1 MSEAVVNQ
9 IRQQLSQ
16 RGIYDRLLSTEEAAA
31 ATGLSQYELRIGAK
45 DGRYPVIMCGRPG
58 NKFRK
63 MKWNL
68 SALEAALQQ
77 QMIQSNGG
85 EGEG

>member
-1 MSEAVVNQ
+1 MSEAN
-9 IRQQLSQ
+9 IRQQLAQ

-58 NKFRK
+58 NRFRK

-68 SALEAALQQ
+68 EALEAALRQ
-77 QMIQSNGG
+77 QMEQRG
-85 EGEG
+85 

>member
-1 MSEAVVNQ
+1 MSEAVKAQ
-9 IRQQLSQ
+9 IHQQLSQ
-16 RGIYDRLLSTEEAAA
+16 RGIYDRLLTTEEAAA

-45 DGRYPVIMCGRPG
+45 DGRYPVIMCGNPR

-68 SALEAALQQ
+68 EALEAALRQ
-77 QMIQSNGG
+77 QMEQNHIG
-85 EGEG
+85 EDGC

>member
-1 MSEAVVNQ
+1 MSEAVKAQ
-9 IRQQLSQ
+9 IHQQLSQ
-16 RGIYDRLLSTEEAAA
+16 RGIYDRMLSTEEASI

-45 DGRYPVIMCGRPG
+45 DGRYPVVMCGQPG

-68 SALEAALQQ
+68 AALEAALREQQ
-77 QMIQSNGG
+77 FSNMNR
-85 EGEG
+85 EVK

>member
-1 MSEAVVNQ
+1 MSETVRERVH
-9 IRQQLSQ
+9 QQLVE
-16 RGIYDRLLSTEEAAA
+16 RGIYDRLLTTEEASA

-68 SALEAALQQ
+68 EALEAALRQ
-77 QMIQSNGG
+77 QMQNSSG
-85 EGEG
+85 EDDC